1 VKTLAKLL
9 YVESD
14 EEITDLVDR
23 LRDLS
28 LEDEVTF
35 VVPERARALQSPM
48 SFRLLKRYADSYGK
62 RVNLVSSDPRLQTM
76 SLEAG
81 FTAFPTLAAYDRGTE
96 VHSPELVAEPP
107 STAAAAVAP
116 AAAVTAPPAPPTPPA
131 PPATPQAAAF
141 QRGVATLDRPRE
153 TSVVSSPPKRQ
164 VPSPRKPAPS
174 GPPLGSYRPYLIG
187 AAVLAVVGLL
197 VGILYL
203 PTATATVS
211 VQGTA
216 INGDITLL
224 GAPGTSAGSPDHFA
238 TQAIHASQSQT
249 FPGTPTGQ
257 NPIPAQPSVGE
268 VTFTENCQFLCDS
281 GTTLIPTGTSV
292 STSDGKRYTTTK
304 AVSVASPRGSGT
316 APVKAATAGPDG
328 NTGAHTITNI
338 DRNRDFNLSVDNSQA
353 TSGGADPRTA
363 TVIQQSDIDS
373 IREVYA
379 KDAVPQVTDQLTSK
393 AQGQKLVLV
402 GGGVQATATADHK
415 VGEEV
420 TGFTITIKVAGDGI
434 AFDEKAVQQMLK
446 SSLQRKIPQGSQ
458 LTTNGTTLKYEP
470 IDATTDGHIT
480 LNGHASGFYTPIFL
494 EPAIRSHLKGMSPTN
509 GRAFLQSLRNVV
521 DARVTQSPFG
531 LPWLPLFSS
540 RITLKIQE
548 VSSNS
553 ASP

>member
-9 YVESD
+9 YVEAD

-62 RVNLVSSDPRLQTM
+62 RVNLVSTDPRLQTM

-81 FTAFPTLAAYDRGTE
+81 FTAYPNLAAYDRGTDG
-96 VHSPELVAEPP
+96 HNPELVAEPP
-107 STAAAAVAP
+107 SNGAAAVAP

-131 PPATPQAAAF
+131 TRQPAAF
-141 QRGVATLDRPRE
+141 QPGVATLDRPRE

-164 VPSPRKPAPS
+164 APSPQKAAPS

-187 AAVLAVVGLL
+187 AVALVVVALL
-197 VGILYL
+197 FGILYL

-224 GAPGTSAGSPDHFA
+224 GAPGTAAGSPDHFA
-238 TQAIHASQSQT
+238 TQAIHAEASQNL
-249 FPGTPTGQ
+249 PGTPTGQ
-257 NPIPAQPSVGE
+257 KQIDAAKATGS
-268 VTFTENCQFLCDS
+268 VTFSLSCFLCSETVPRGWIVETADAS
-281 GTTLIPTGTSV
+281 KKYATQRSV
-292 STSDGKRYTTTK
+292 SLMGPVGSATV
-304 AVSVASPRGSGT
+304 AVVA
-316 APVKAATAGPDG
+316 VDAGAGG
-328 NTGAHTITNI
+328 NTDKDTIRKIEGNTDDNLGVTNP
-338 DRNRDFNLSVDNSQA
+338 NA
-353 TSGGADPRTA
+353 TSGGADARTA
-363 TVIQQSDIDS
+363 TIIQQSDIDS
-373 IREVYA
+373 VRDVYA
-379 KDAVPQVTDQLTSK
+379 KDAIPQVTDQLNGKS
-393 AQGQKLVLV
+393 QGQKIVLV

-446 SSLQRKIPQGSQ
+446 SFLQRKIPQGSQ
-458 LTTNGTTLKYEP
+458 LTTNGTTVKYEP
-470 IDATTDGHIT
+470 IDATTDGHVT

-494 EPAIRSHLKGMSPTN
+494 EPAIRSHLKGMSPTK
-509 GRAFLQSLRNVV
+509 GRAFLQSLPSVV

-548 VSSNS
+548 VSSS
-553 ASP
+553 STGP